1 MCRWC
6 LSPREGVAGYI
17 TCPRLTMASERFSET
32 RAAYQAESTPDGQAP
47 WANLEVAVPTDRDHE
62 SVVALV
68 ECALVELTHEAVGV
82 VFVSRPVGRSTR
94 TQYVAADDVG
104 EQFQKRHFDD
114 RLGWHETTISRRTVR
129 DELITQLTQSPSTS
143 AEQAGEEA
151 ASEPDTFV
159 VKPVRELRTP

>member
-1 MCRWC
+1 
-6 LSPREGVAGYI
+6 
-17 TCPRLTMASERFSET
+17 MASERHNKT
-32 RAAYQAESTPDGQAP
+32 RVTHQAASTPDGPAP
-47 WANLEVAVPTDRDHE
+47 WTDLEVTVPTDRDHA

-68 ECALVELTHEAVGV
+68 ECTLVELTHEAVGA
-82 VFVSRPVGRSTR
+82 VFVSRHVGWSTR

-129 DELITQLTQSPSTS
+129 EELITQLTRSPLTPP
-143 AEQAGEEA
+143 EREGEEA
-151 ASEPDTFV
+151 ASELDTSV

>member
-1 MCRWC
+1 M
-6 LSPREGVAGYI
+6 
-17 TCPRLTMASERFSET
+17 T
-32 RAAYQAESTPDGQAP
+32 
-47 WANLEVAVPTDRDHE
+47 VPTDRDHA

-68 ECALVELTHEAVGV
+68 ECALVELTHEAVGA
-82 VFVSRPVGRSTR
+82 VFVSRQVGRSTR

-114 RLGWHETTISRRTVR
+114 RLGWHETIVPRRTVR
-129 DELITQLTQSPSTS
+129 DELITQLTRSSSTS
-143 AEQAGEEA
+143 TERAGEEA

>member
-1 MCRWC
+1 M
-6 LSPREGVAGYI
+6 
-17 TCPRLTMASERFSET
+17 T
-32 RAAYQAESTPDGQAP
+32 
-47 WANLEVAVPTDRDHE
+47 VPTDRDHA

-68 ECALVELTHEAVGV
+68 ECALVELTHETVGA
-82 VFVSRPVGRSTR
+82 VFVAHQVGRSTR

-114 RLGWHETTISRRTVR
+114 RLGWHGTTVPRRTVR
-129 DELITQLTQSPSTS
+129 DELITQLTRSASTT
-143 AEQAGEEA
+143 AERSGEEA

>member
-1 MCRWC
+1 
-6 LSPREGVAGYI
+6 
-17 TCPRLTMASERFSET
+17 MASEQRSKT
-32 RAAYQAESTPDGQAP
+32 RAAHQAGTTPDGQAP
-47 WANLEVAVPTDRDHE
+47 WEDIEVTVPTDRDHA

-68 ECALVELTHEAVGV
+68 ECSLVELTHEAVGA
-82 VFVSRPVGRSTR
+82 VFISRQVGRSTR

-114 RLGWHETTISRRTVR
+114 RLGWHETTVPRRTVR
-129 DELITQLTQSPSTS
+129 DELITQLTRSASTT
-143 AEQAGEEA
+143 AERSGKEA